1 MTPRRRP
8 RARWTRPVCR
18 SPGAT
23 STRDDRSAGDNRLI
37 SRDGHRVEMVV
48 GASNGRCFFPRTS
61 AGFLESAH
69 RGGGEVNR
77 TCGVYHRVVHS
88 LIRLAFPMIVSFRD
102 GWLRAFFV
110 EDRRSRNIPSDLEAR
125 LFREKLRACIS
136 TITAIGEVLPW

>member
-1 MTPRRRP
+1 
-8 RARWTRPVCR
+8 
-18 SPGAT
+18 
-23 STRDDRSAGDNRLI
+23 
-37 SRDGHRVEMVV
+37 MVV

-77 TCGVYHRVVHS
+77 TCGVYHGVVHS

-110 EDRRSRNIPSDLEAR
+110 EDRRSRNIPSDPGSAAVSGEATNVYLDDHGYR
-125 LFREKLRACIS
+125 
-136 TITAIGEVLPW
+136 